1 MAVVSG
7 TNLAELAELIGKR
20 NEIEKRMSKII
31 DRPAEK
37 GHIFEYM
44 ASQLFPIKLN
54 KSASKGGYDGIFT
67 DGDLNGKKVDIKY
80 YAINQHLIDMNPEV
94 DRDTYLLIFTGP
106 YQPALSSKGKARPLR
121 IDRIYLFNE
130 KELCDQLVNR
140 VKIGVATSVKSE
152 YWNGKEI
159 YPKNQLNIDLKLKVH
174 ELMLLIEKMNKHSVP
189 KVV

>member
-1 MAVVSG
+1 MADVSS
-7 TNLAELAELIGKR
+7 TNLAELAELIRKR
-20 NEIEKRMSKII
+20 NEIEGRISKII

-37 GHIFEYM
+37 GHIFEYI

-80 YAINQHLIDMNPEV
+80 YAINQHLIDLNPEV

-106 YQPALSSKGKARPLR
+106 YQPASSSKGKARPLR

-130 KELCDQLVNR
+130 KELCDQLFNR
-140 VKIGVATSVKSE
+140 VKIGVATSVKPE

-159 YPKNQLNIDLKLKVH
+159 YPENQSNIDLKLKVH
-174 ELMLLIEKMNKHSVP
+174 ELMLLIEKMNKTDL
-189 KVV
+189 